1 MSKRASATESTC
13 AEEEAKG
20 GGGEGEGRVGEEASA
35 ASAAA
40 ALKMLDLAVL
50 ILRLLG
56 FACAGVALVVFVILR
71 GDLGDETRGDDA
83 HGSVEDA
90 SDIGAQRR
98 RLG

>member
-1 MSKRASATESTC
+1 MSKRESANESTW

-20 GGGEGEGRVGEEASA
+20 GGGEGDGRVGEEASA
-35 ASAAA
+35 ASAA